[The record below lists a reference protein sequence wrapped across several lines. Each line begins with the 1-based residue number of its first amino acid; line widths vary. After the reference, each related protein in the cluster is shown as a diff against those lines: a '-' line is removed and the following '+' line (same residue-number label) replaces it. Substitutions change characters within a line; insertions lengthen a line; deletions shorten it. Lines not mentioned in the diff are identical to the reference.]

1 MMHQKNLLQAYKKRE
16 YHGGK
21 ISSDNRLTIPV
32 VGVMVTVKQKSAED
46 GVAVGEQL
54 TAEQR
59 VPVLAHWKL
68 AG

>member
-1 MMHQKNLLQAYKKRE
+1 MMHQKNLLQAYKKE
-16 YHGGK
+16 SIMEV

-32 VGVMVTVKQKSAED
+32 VGVMVTVKQKSAEA

>member
-1 MMHQKNLLQAYKKRE
+1 M
-16 YHGGK
+16 
-21 ISSDNRLTIPV
+21 
-32 VGVMVTVKQKSAED
+32 VGVMVTVKQKSAEA